1 MYASRYPLQVG
12 TLRYWCSCARNIWP
26 VYRKNGP
33 EPFKSLMVAS
43 YDRTEGCDVLTSY
56 NQHAD
61 VVVTRV
67 VLPDS
72 TSQVCL
78 VPDEMIE
85 QLRVDKALTSSRR
98 KKRPGLVL
106 EAGRSQSG
114 RSDAATHR
122 TDRRQGRV
130 AAGSFTASVRRKFE
144 IRQDRYAIAP
154 HARSSLR
161 SFVRGRDLISR
172 SYNVTLRAIQG
183 LSTR

>member
-1 MYASRYPLQVG
+1 MACLQEK
-12 TLRYWCSCARNIWP
+12 R
-26 VYRKNGP
+26 P

-183 LSTR
+183 LSTK